1 MAYRGAGAP
10 PAKTGNGGG
19 KDWKSQKPAYF
30 LAEKVKG
37 KSNAAELK
45 MVRGLKVMVEEKD
58 RPLVTLDDIRSLD
71 DGYTTNLHIF
81 TLRGAK
87 DNMVVCPKT
96 EADPRPCPIC
106 NVFNKAPTWFV
117 CLTCI
122 DRSKFTPTEGRNKG
136 TTYTDNRRLVL
147 VSNTRKSQM
156 QLYLEKAGTPE
167 KQGNG
172 RGAKWLVSRSKPT
185 QELGRDGQPYL
196 SYKNS
201 PRIGDLW
208 FPNGLMTEEE
218 LKKEFEQP
226 AAKYGLAVEQFVK
239 PFDYEFLLK
248 PKDHK
253 QLLAI
258 ANDISSDTSAL
269 KQGSTKSDEDSEEDT
284 TTSAQPTNAEA
295 EIKY

>member
-10 PAKTGNGGG
+10 PSKSGGGNGN
-19 KDWKSQKPAYF
+19 WKNQKPVYH
-30 LAEKVKG
+30 LAEKVTG
-37 KSNAAELK
+37 KNGAELK
-45 MVRGLKVMVEEKD
+45 LVRGLKIQVEEKD
-58 RPLVTLDDIRSLD
+58 RPVVTLDNIKSLD
-71 DGYTTNLHIF
+71 DAYTTNLHIF
-81 TLRGAK
+81 NLRDTK

-106 NVFNKAPTWFV
+106 TVFNKAPTWFV

-122 DRSKFTPTEGRNKG
+122 DQSKWSPKEGKNKDKV
-136 TTYTDNRRLVL
+136 YTNNRRLVL
-147 VSNTRKSQM
+147 ISNPRKPTM
-156 QLYLEKAGTPE
+156 QLYIDKAT
-167 KQGNG
+167 QV
-172 RGAKWLVSRSKPT
+172 RGAKFTISRSKPT
-185 QELGRDGQPYL
+185 EEIGRDGQKYL

-208 FPNGLMTEEE
+208 FPSGLMTEEQ
-218 LKKEFEQP
+218 LKKELEGS
-226 AAKYGLAVEQFVK
+226 AAEYGLPVEKFIQ

-258 ANDISSDTSAL
+258 AADIKDDPSAL
-269 KQGSTKSDEDSEEDT
+269 KDQASKQSDDDESGP
-284 TTSAQPTNAEA
+284 APTAANAEA